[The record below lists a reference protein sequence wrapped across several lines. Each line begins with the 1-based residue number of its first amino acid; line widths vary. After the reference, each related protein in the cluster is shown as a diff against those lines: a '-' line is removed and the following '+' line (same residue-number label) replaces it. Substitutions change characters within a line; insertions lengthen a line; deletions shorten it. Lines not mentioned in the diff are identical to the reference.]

1 MRPACQKMRSYVNG
15 ERVKRFHGSD
25 ARIYVHGERT
35 KMCIVQSYTR
45 ASVEETEKGERSRGS
60 WENLGSVRRRK
71 TMEQRSNRLMKYN
84 RRCLCFFWILKRN
97 RLHERRRT
105 HASPTN
111 RFKNSDRS
119 NDTAERYK
127 KGQIR
132 IEKFRSSRDNWSGD
146 FTEIPFLS
154 LERHF
159 HRGGQHSSRE
169 TAILA
174 DVIAGRR

>member
-1 MRPACQKMRSYVNG
+1 MMQESTCTVNERRCVLCSRTHALLWKRQRKVSVVAVRGKTLEALG
-15 ERVKRFHGSD
+15 E
-25 ARIYVHGERT
+25 
-35 KMCIVQSYTR
+35 
-45 ASVEETEKGERSRGS
+45 EK
-60 WENLGSVRRRK
+60 
-71 TMEQRSNRLMKYN
+71 RSNRLMKYN

-97 RLHERRRT
+97 RLHERWRT
-105 HASPTN
+105 YAPPTN
-111 RFKNSDRS
+111 RFRNSDRS
-119 NDTAERYK
+119 NDTVERYK
-127 KGQIR
+127 EGQIR